1 MTSVVVCSEEAMRHL
16 GKKDK
21 GMAAVME
28 RIGPIQRAAFP
39 DPFTS
44 LLRSTVSQQISKAAA
59 ASVWARVNE
68 RFNPLTPEGIVAAA
82 EDEMRQ
88 CGLSFRKVEYMKG
101 ISEAALAGELDRAD
115 LEGLSDDEVIA
126 RLTALRGVGIWTA
139 EMFLIFTLGR
149 PDVVS
154 WGDLAIRRGMAVLYG
169 YETLTKELFQ
179 RHRDVYSPWGSTASL
194 YLWEVASENPVK
206 GRTAKRRDPKGPVTM

>member
-1 MTSVVVCSEEAMRHL
+1 MTSTVVCSERAVKHL
-16 GKKDK
+16 KKKDK
-21 GMAAVME
+21 AMAAVME
-28 RIGPIQRAAFP
+28 RIGPIERAAYP
-39 DPFTS
+39 DPFVS

-59 ASVWARVNE
+59 ASIWARVNE
-68 RFNPLTPEGIVAAA
+68 RFNPLTPEGIAAA
-82 EDEMRQ
+82 TEDDLRQ

-101 ISEAALAGELDRAD
+101 ISESALAGDLERAD
-115 LEGLSDDEVIA
+115 LERLSDDDVIA

-169 YETLTKELFQ
+169 YEALTKELFQ
-179 RHRDVYSPWGSTASL
+179 RHREGYSPWGSTASL
-194 YLWEVASENPVK
+194 YLWEVASENPVRGK
-206 GRTAKRRDPKGPVTM
+206 TARRRDPKGPVTM